1 MSRSYA
7 CIISQNIEADADALL
22 AVAYGFAYRVEM
34 LPDGVLFD
42 VSGLEK
48 LVGDDKRIARKIVE
62 ELENNDIT
70 GNVAVAASVETAL
83 LLARENRDAIR
94 TVASPDKFRQLP
106 LRNLAIDRDTVGVFE
121 TLGITRIEDLDQIPA
136 ADLVARYGHDFRD
149 VIDVIGQKDKRDI
162 VPNIVQ
168 TQVQWAYELDFPVD
182 DFEQLI
188 FIVNRGLEEMLA
200 AVSHNGWSTEQ
211 LDIRFKVD
219 KKGEK
224 DYEIKTSFPTLDKG
238 FWLKLINLRISV
250 DPPEAGIVAVRVIA
264 HFTRPRP
271 AQSGLYAVSRPQP
284 ESLLLTVGKIKKLV
298 GDENV
303 GVPVMLEKRLER
315 PFALDAARL
324 PAGKE
329 QTDAGPRAPV
339 IAFQYYEPPIAA
351 EVLVRN
357 KQLIYLRTPYF
368 AGRVAACSGVWR
380 LNSRWWEKAWDA
392 QEWHVEIEG
401 GGVYR
406 LRKTGNEWL
415 VIGEFD

>member
-7 CIISQNIEADADALL
+7 CIISQNAESDAEILL
-22 AVAYGFAYRVEM
+22 SIAHGFAYRVER
-34 LPDGVLFD
+34 LADGVLFD

-48 LVGDDKRIARKIVE
+48 LVGDEKKIARKIVK
-62 ELENNDIT
+62 ELENNEIS
-70 GNVAVAASVETAL
+70 GNVAVAESVETAL
-83 LLARENRDAIR
+83 LLARENRGLNH
-94 TVASPDKFRQLP
+94 TFASPDNFRQLP
-106 LRNLAIDRDTVGVFE
+106 LRNLAIGHDTIGVFE
-121 TLGITRIEDLDQIPA
+121 ALGISRIEDLDQIPP
-136 ADLVARYGHDFRD
+136 DELVARYGHDFRD
-149 VIDVIGQKDKRDI
+149 VIDVIAQKDKRDV
-162 VPNIVQ
+162 VPNVAE
-168 TQVQWAYELDFPVD
+168 TSVQWAYELDFPVD

-200 AVSHNGWSTEQ
+200 AAGKNGHSTEQ
-211 LDIRFKVD
+211 LDIQFKVD
-219 KKGEK
+219 KKGHK
-224 DYEIKTSFPTLDKG
+224 NYEIKTSFPTLDKV

-250 DPPEAGIVAVRVIA
+250 DPPEAGITAVRVVV

-298 GDENV
+298 GEDNV
-303 GVPVMLEKRLER
+303 GVPVLLEKRVER
-315 PFALDAARL
+315 PFALDAERL
-324 PAGKE
+324 PAGRE
-329 QTDAGPRAPV
+329 IIDAEPKAPV
-339 IAFQYYEPPIAA
+339 IAFQYYEPPVPA

-357 KQLIYLRTPYF
+357 KQLVYLRTPYF

-380 LNSRWWEKAWDA
+380 LNSRWWERAWDI
-392 QEWHVEIEG
+392 QEWHVEVEG

>member
-1 MSRSYA
+1 MSKAYA
-7 CIISQNIEADADALL
+7 CIISQNTGTDADALL
-22 AVAYGFAYRVEM
+22 AIAYGFAYRVEM
-34 LPDGVLFD
+34 LADGVLFD

-48 LVGDDKRIARKIVE
+48 LIGDDKKIARKIVK
-62 ELENNDIT
+62 ELENNEIS

-83 LLARENRDAIR
+83 LLARENRGLNH
-94 TVASPDKFRQLP
+94 TVASTDTFRQLP
-106 LRNLAIDRDTVGVFE
+106 LRNLAIDRDTLGVFE
-121 TLGITRIEDLDQIPA
+121 ALGLSRIEDLDQIPA
-136 ADLVARYGHDFRD
+136 DELTARYGHDFRD
-149 VIDVIGQKDKRDI
+149 VIDVIAQKDKRDV
-162 VPNIVQ
+162 VPNIAETEVR
-168 TQVQWAYELDFPVD
+168 WKYELDFPVD

-200 AVSHNGWSTEQ
+200 AVGRDGHSTEQ
-211 LDIRFKVD
+211 IDIRFKVD
-219 KKGEK
+219 KKAEK
-224 DYEIKTSFPTLDKG
+224 TYEIKTSFPTLDKV

-250 DPPEAGIVAVRVIA
+250 DPPEAGIVAIGVTA

-298 GDENV
+298 GDDNV
-303 GVPVMLEKRLER
+303 GVPALLESRVER
-315 PFALDAARL
+315 PFTLDAAAL

-329 QTDAGPRAPV
+329 RIDIAPRAPV
-339 IAFQYYEPPIAA
+339 IAFQYYEPPVPA
-351 EVLVRN
+351 EVLVRER
-357 KQLIYLRTPYF
+357 QLIYLRTPYF

-380 LNSRWWEKAWDA
+380 LNSRWWEKAWDI
-392 QEWHVEIEG
+392 QEWHVEIEN